1 MLSSFRG
8 ELKQQG
14 AEEAARDSAISDTN
28 FYEVTIASVDQPK
41 LLSRLS
47 EALVRTILVLQLHSF
62 VIAMDQ
68 SLVADLSAHV
78 QGDLNLNICEAHAF
92 NTLDKF
98 SLDVF
103 VVNGWKGE
111 V

>member
-1 MLSSFRG
+1 ML
-8 ELKQQG
+8 E
-14 AEEAARDSAISDTN
+14 AEEAARDSALTDTN

-47 EALVRTILVLQLHSF
+47 EALVNKVHFSSAEANLHCLLQASRALLHR
-62 VIAMDQ
+62 
-68 SLVADLSAHV
+68 LDL

-111 V
+111 VGFLHS